1 MNSMAG
7 QQYQRIF
14 LLSHMRAY
22 SSLIGHILGS
32 HPQINGYYEMHLS
45 YSATAD
51 LGEQLRLYRQSELLK
66 PGSIYLFDKLLHNDY
81 SLDTHILAGADHR
94 ILMITRSPEY
104 SLKSLLH
111 LFQARQTDELYAD
124 PGEAT
129 DYYIQRLASLA
140 AFSRE
145 NPGQYYYFDA
155 ELIKSDSRNLLHTL
169 TRWCGLTTA
178 LSDRYQT
185 FTLTGKARAGDSSDF
200 INRGKIEVSENHY
213 PGVELEE
220 QHLLRAGQAYA
231 EYRGVLLKH
240 ARDSLT
246 L

>member
-1 MNSMAG
+1 
-7 QQYQRIF
+7 
-14 LLSHMRAY
+14 
-22 SSLIGHILGS
+22 
-32 HPQINGYYEMHLS
+32 MHLS
-45 YSATAD
+45 YTGTAD
-51 LGEQLRLYRQSELLK
+51 LDEQLHLYRQSESLK

-81 SLDTHILAGADHR
+81 TLDTRILAGADHR
-94 ILMITRSPEY
+94 ILMSTRSPEY

-145 NPGQYYYFDA
+145 NPGHYYYFDA
-155 ELIKSDSRNLLHTL
+155 ELIKSDSRNLLQTL
-169 TRWCGLTTA
+169 TRWCELTTV
-178 LSDRYQT
+178 LSDRYRT

-200 INRGKIEVSENHY
+200 INSGKIEVSENHY
-213 PGVELEE
+213 PGIELEQ

>member
-1 MNSMAG
+1 
-7 QQYQRIF
+7 
-14 LLSHMRAY
+14 
-22 SSLIGHILGS
+22 
-32 HPQINGYYEMHLS
+32 MHLS
-45 YSATAD
+45 YTGTAD
-51 LGEQLRLYRQSELLK
+51 LDEQLRLYRQSELLK

-81 SLDTHILAGADHR
+81 ALDTRILAGADHR
-94 ILMITRSPEY
+94 ILMSTRSPEY

-140 AFSRE
+140 AFSQE

-155 ELIKSDSRNLLHTL
+155 ELIKSDSRNLLQTL

-178 LSDRYQT
+178 LSDRYRT
-185 FTLTGKARAGDSSDF
+185 FTLTGKARAGDSSDL
-200 INRGKIEVSENHY
+200 INSGKIEVLENHY

>member
-1 MNSMAG
+1 MNKMAG

-32 HPQINGYYEMHLS
+32 HPHINGYYEMHLS
-45 YSATAD
+45 YSGTAD
-51 LGEQLRLYRQSELLK
+51 LDEQLRLYRQSESLK

-81 SLDTHILAGADHR
+81 ALDTRILAGADHR
-94 ILMITRSPEY
+94 ILMSTRSPGY
-104 SLKSLLH
+104 GLKSLLH
-111 LFQARQTDELYAD
+111 LFQAKQTEELYAD
-124 PGEAT
+124 PAEAT
-129 DYYIQRLASLA
+129 DYYIRRLASLA

-155 ELIKSDSRNLLHTL
+155 ELIKTDSQNLLQTL
-169 TRWCGLTTA
+169 TRWCELTTG
-178 LSDRYQT
+178 LSDQYQT

-200 INRGKIEVSENHY
+200 IKGGKIDVSENHY
-213 PGVELEE
+213 PDVKLEE
-220 QHLLRAGQAYA
+220 QHLLRAEQAYA
-231 EYRGVLLKH
+231 EYRGVMQKH

>member
-1 MNSMAG
+1 MS
-7 QQYQRIF
+7 
-14 LLSHMRAY
+14 
-22 SSLIGHILGS
+22 
-32 HPQINGYYEMHLS
+32 
-45 YSATAD
+45 
-51 LGEQLRLYRQSELLK
+51 
-66 PGSIYLFDKLLHNDY
+66 
-81 SLDTHILAGADHR
+81 
-94 ILMITRSPEY
+94 TRSPEY

-145 NPGQYYYFDA
+145 NPGHYYYFDA
-155 ELIKSDSRNLLHTL
+155 ELIKSDSRNLLQTL

-178 LSDRYQT
+178 LSDRYRT

-200 INRGKIEVSENHY
+200 INSGKIEVSENHY
-213 PGVELEE
+213 PGVELEQ